1 MLMNGQQPPP
11 AFAPAGSNDE
21 PRHEGRDLREWLALI
36 ESRGQLLTIDAEV
49 DPEEELSAI
58 TLMATQRRGC
68 EALLF
73 RNLKDDT
80 SGSCILINML
90 GASKERFALAVG
102 LDPDLSTRDMIAA
115 TQQILKKR
123 IPPKLIPSARAPVS
137 EVLLTGGEIDLT
149 RFPVPKFWPGDGGRY
164 IGTGSVMLTR
174 NPETGVL
181 NAGVYRHQLHSSNVI
196 GLSMVPGR
204 HGLRNCE
211 AWWSRGRPAEVVLA
225 HGIDPAL
232 FIAATQ
238 SFGYNESELD
248 VAGGLIGAPIELTDA
263 EFIDLPIPARAE
275 FVIEGLVHKDHLEPE
290 GPLGEWHGFYSS
302 ATARKPA
309 IDVKAVHH
317 RKSPI
322 LTAALMANYPSCEI
336 GAYHAIVRSSMICDN
351 LEKMGVSGVVGAYAH
366 PGAANAYG
374 LVVISLKQLFPGH
387 ASQVL
392 ALAAQCPA
400 SAYCTKWIIAVDDDV
415 DPTDIDQVMWAMTTR
430 ANPSDDIDV
439 LRNTYTN
446 RNDQSLAPDMR
457 PYGSKALINAC
468 APYKYIGLNPSRT
481 FLRKRIYDAVVERW
495 KDLGIP
501 GQAPV
506 FSHFHEE

>member
-1 MLMNGQQPPP
+1 MLMNGQPPLS
-11 AFAPAGSNDE
+11 ASDGSNAE
-21 PRHEGRDLREWLALI
+21 PANEGRDLRQWLALA

-73 RNLKDDT
+73 RNLKGDT
-80 SGSCILINML
+80 SGARILINML

-102 LDPDLSTRDMIAA
+102 LDPELTTRDMIAA
-115 TQQILKKR
+115 TGQVLNKR
-123 IPPKLIPSARAPVS
+123 IPPILIPRERSPVS
-137 EVLLTGGEIDLT
+137 EVLLAQGEIDLT
-149 RFPVPKFWPGDGGRY
+149 RFPVPRFWPGDGGRY
-164 IGTGSVMLTR
+164 FGTGGVMLTR
-174 NPETGVL
+174 NPQTGVI
-181 NAGVYRHQLHSSNVI
+181 NAGVYRHQLHSANVI

-211 AWWSRGRPAEVVLA
+211 AWWARGRPAEVVVA
-225 HGIDPAL
+225 YGIDPAL

-238 SFGYNESELD
+238 SFGYEESELD
-248 VAGGLIGAPIELTDA
+248 VAGGLMGTAVELMQA
-263 EFIDLPIPARAE
+263 ELVDLPIPARAE
-275 FVIEGLVHKDHLEPE
+275 FVIEGLVHRDRLEPE

-309 IDVKAVHH
+309 IDVKVVHH

-322 LTAALMANYPSCEI
+322 FTAALMANYPSCEI
-336 GAYHAIVRSSMICDN
+336 GAYHAIVRSSMICDS
-351 LEKMGVSGVVGAYAH
+351 LAKMGVSGVLGAYAH

-439 LRNTYTN
+439 LRNTYST
-446 RNDQSLAPDMR
+446 RNDQSLAPEMR

-481 FLRKRIYDAVVERW
+481 FLRKRIYEGVVERW
-495 KDLGIP
+495 TDLGIP

-506 FSHFHEE
+506 FSHFYEE